1 MGKAMGVAHVVANVG
16 SGGSRPG
23 AHAVGALKGVSQD
36 DQTLRVGER
45 QRAEEN
51 TGDDGKDGR
60 GGPDAQGQHQDGGDG
75 ESWRLTQLAEGVARV
90 LQGLRQSLKGSL
102 VAMHLLGLLDAP
114 IGTPGGLSRLLW
126 SHAAAEIV
134 IL

>member
-1 MGKAMGVAHVVANVG
+1 MGKAVGVAHVVANVG

-45 QRAEEN
+45 QRAKEN
-51 TGDDGKDGR
+51 AGDDGKDGSS
-60 GGPDAQGQHQDGGDG
+60 GSDAQGQHQDGGDG

-90 LQGLRQSLKGSL
+90 LQDLRQPLIGAL
-102 VAMHLLGLLDAP
+102 VTVHLLGLLDAP
-114 IGTPGGLSRLLW
+114 VGAPGCLPRSLW
-126 SHAAAEIV
+126 SNALA
-134 IL
+134 